1 VYARVAELEAE
12 RTQARADLAALTGH
26 QPPTVDPGLLD
37 ALPQLPARF
46 TDLPV
51 STRHKLYQAFG
62 IEILFNH
69 GVHQITCRATI
80 APHTVTAII
89 NDSNSPTPT
98 SSDSLCAPMR
108 AKILPDH
115 GRAGRSATGS
125 RLRRHPASAG
135 PGPGSGSSCATAA

>member
-1 VYARVAELEAE
+1 VYARAAELEAE

-69 GVHQITCRATI
+69 GKHQITCRATI
-80 APHTVTAII
+80 TTSTPHTVTAII

-98 SSDSLCAPMR
+98 SSDSLCAPME
-108 AKILPDH
+108 AV
-115 GRAGRSATGS
+115 A
-125 RLRRHPASAG
+125 
-135 PGPGSGSSCATAA
+135 